1 MDSFPIDHPH
11 CELVEKIKAG
21 SLERW
26 MLCNIAFF
34 QNGIK
39 YSSEPE
45 LANSRVEGGE
55 QEYQSIQ
62 EGAGETQEGVML

>member
-1 MDSFPIDHPH
+1 MSWWRKLKLGHLKDGCCAI
-11 CELVEKIKAG
+11 L
-21 SLERW
+21 L
-26 MLCNIAFF
+26 F

-62 EGAGETQEGVML
+62 EGAGETEEGVML

>member
-1 MDSFPIDHPH
+1 MDGCAILP
-11 CELVEKIKAG
+11 
-21 SLERW
+21 
-26 MLCNIAFF
+26 F

-55 QEYQSIQ
+55 QEYQSIH
-62 EGAGETQEGVML
+62 EGAGESIAGTLPKKVW

>member
-1 MDSFPIDHPH
+1 
-11 CELVEKIKAG
+11 
-21 SLERW
+21 
-26 MLCNIAFF
+26 MLF